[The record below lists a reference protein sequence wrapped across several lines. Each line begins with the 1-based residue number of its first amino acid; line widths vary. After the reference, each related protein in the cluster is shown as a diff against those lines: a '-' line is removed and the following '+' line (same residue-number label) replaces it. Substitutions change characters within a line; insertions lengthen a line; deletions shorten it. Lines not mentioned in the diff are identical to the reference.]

1 MIIAAIAP
9 PMAPHTAGFT
19 DAGTF
24 IVNLPSIVAGFFWN
38 TEIVCLWKTCGFR
51 GVAGQV

>member
-9 PMAPHTAGFT
+9 AIAPHTAGFT

-24 IVNLPSIVAGFFWN
+24 IVKLPFLIAGFS
-38 TEIVCLWKTCGFR
+38 
-51 GVAGQV
+51 